1 MDNRSVD
8 NRSVE
13 RVFLY
18 VPYAWVKKAFEVG
31 WESPSDLGPP
41 HNHYSVLMEWKKDG
55 NPVMPFRSRTRR
67 YERR

>member
-1 MDNRSVD
+1 MSAERKN
-8 NRSVE
+8 NE

-18 VPYAWVKKAFEVG
+18 VPHAWVEKALEVG

-41 HNHYSVLMEWKKDG
+41 HNHYSVLMEWRKDG
-55 NPVMPFRSRTRR
+55 DPVMPFRSREQR